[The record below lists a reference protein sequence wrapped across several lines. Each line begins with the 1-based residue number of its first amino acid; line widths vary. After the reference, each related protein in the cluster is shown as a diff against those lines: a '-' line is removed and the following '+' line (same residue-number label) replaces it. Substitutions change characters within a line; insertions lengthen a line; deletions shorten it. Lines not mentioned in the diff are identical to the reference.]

1 MDPNDPDQF
10 DGARCRPLNLHL
22 SGEEGS
28 QPAQRPAEPRRPRGL
43 WRALAYL
50 LGGPVAAFGAKNV
63 LESARTIEGL
73 AETIKAGPGP
83 DRRVRLDEN
92 GTFDV
97 RAMAFLAGTSAYGLE
112 TMLAKRRRQTARA
125 TKVYLF
131 GGVCFLAFW
140 LYEALTAPIF
150 ASLPYVLGLI
160 AFCAVFFLS
169 AFHNALIN
177 WQIRTSRLGSAREFL
192 NAGETWWPS

>member
-1 MDPNDPDQF
+1 MNPNDPDQF
-10 DGARCRPLNLHL
+10 DGARYRPLDL
-22 SGEEGS
+22 SGEEDV
-28 QPAQRPAEPRRPRGL
+28 PPIRLPTRPGRPRGL
-43 WRALAYL
+43 WRALRFL

-63 LESARTIEGL
+63 IEGARAIEGL

-83 DRRVRLDEN
+83 DRRVRLDES
-92 GTFDV
+92 GAFDA
-97 RAMAFLAGTSAYGLE
+97 RAMAFLAGTSVHGLE
-112 TMLAKRRRQTARA
+112 AKLANRRRQTAQA

-140 LYEALTAPIF
+140 FYEALTVPIF

-177 WQIRTSRLGSAREFL
+177 WQIRTRRLGSVREFL